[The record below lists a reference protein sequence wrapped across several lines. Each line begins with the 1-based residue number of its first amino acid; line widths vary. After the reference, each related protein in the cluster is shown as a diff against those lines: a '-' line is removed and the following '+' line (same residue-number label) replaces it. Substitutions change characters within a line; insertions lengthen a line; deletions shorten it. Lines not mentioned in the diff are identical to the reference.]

1 MGGGLGYRDP
11 LIKLNNFIDLFM
23 INIGIASE
31 INSKILE
38 NLDPRSSYVV
48 HIGSTASSE
57 AIGSVGYNSVKAAIV
72 AYVKSLA
79 INLIERK
86 FLFLVYYLSL
96 YCLG

>member
-1 MGGGLGYRDP
+1 
-11 LIKLNNFIDLFM
+11 M

-72 AYVKSLA
+72 AYVKLG
-79 INLIERK
+79 NQLDRK
-86 FLFLVYYLSL
+86 KSFCFLYIT
-96 YCLG
+96 